1 MANPDPKAL
10 QETAAALRDQ
20 AKAARQIANDALE
33 RNDAALGIE
42 RNHATQQLEAAEQAV
57 KTAEGTVKQE
67 RNDAID
73 FRAQATDD
81 EKSALEKEQKGDAAG
96 AEELREGVGR
106 YQARADAATERGAQA
121 ERDLGDARVSLAERQ
136 RDNTAINQKISQ
148 MNLDSNQAEKQL
160 DSMED
165 KARLFDEA
173 GRKLELAA
181 TVDNPVD
188 RATLELDA
196 EKLLKNASGIDL
208 KVDAIV
214 KVTGQD
220 LQLPATPAPLPTP
233 PVADAS
239 SDTPTADSPTSDTD
253 VAASGAS
260 QPLQDEFAVAAPA
273 DGDAASP
280 AATQTDATQPD
291 ATTVVQS
298 DTLVDTGL
306 LDDPLGVGTA
316 GAQPIDAAAGLDT
329 STPQSDVAVA
339 SIGPENN
346 TDTFAPSPDP
356 ALDAPD
362 PTSDANALTSD
373 SLADVGTVAPVD
385 DTFAGDASA
394 TDDVNA

>member
-1 MANPDPKAL
+1 M
-10 QETAAALRDQ
+10 
-20 AKAARQIANDALE
+20 
-33 RNDAALGIE
+33 
-42 RNHATQQLEAAEQAV
+42 
-57 KTAEGTVKQE
+57 
-67 RNDAID
+67 
-73 FRAQATDD
+73 
-81 EKSALEKEQKGDAAG
+81 
-96 AEELREGVGR
+96 GR
-106 YQARADAATERGAQA
+106 YQARADAATERAAQA
-121 ERDLGDARVSLAERQ
+121 ERDLSDARISLAERQ
-136 RDNTAINQKISQ
+136 RDSTAINQKISQ

-208 KVDAIV
+208 KVDAII

-220 LQLPATPAPLPTP
+220 LQLPATPAPVPTP

-273 DGDAASP
+273 DGDADIGGCDPTRRGS
-280 AATQTDATQPD
+280 
-291 ATTVVQS
+291 TVVQS
-298 DTLVDTGL
+298 DTPVDTGL

-316 GAQPIDAAAGLDT
+316 GTQPIDAAPSLEAPA
-329 STPQSDVAVA
+329 PQNDVAVA

-362 PTSDANALTSD
+362 PTSDVNAFAAD
-373 SLADVGTVAPVD
+373 PLADVGTVAPVD
-385 DTFAGDASA
+385 DTFAGDANAS
-394 TDDVNA
+394 DDVNVTTRRQGREPSSPSCRHTGAAGRARRGVRAAARRRAGRPRRVQQPEPAPSGRRAGRARVRTVDLGGATRRDPTRTTHAPRRRTPVRATPSRR